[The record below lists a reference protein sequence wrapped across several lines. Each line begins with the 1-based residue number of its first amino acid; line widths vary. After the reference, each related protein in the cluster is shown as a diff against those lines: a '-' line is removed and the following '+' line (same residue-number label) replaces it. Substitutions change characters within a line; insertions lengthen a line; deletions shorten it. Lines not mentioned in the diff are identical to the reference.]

1 MAVTE
6 ADLKK
11 LQTQVNQLQRQ
22 VEELQ
27 NNVKELVRERHAST
41 DSQEPRRELSERERA
56 IQVLQ
61 RAKVTREIIPP
72 QENKQPPTSR
82 TPKTNKEI
90 IELLKSKGLIGE
102 PTEEEKQ
109 LAAEWRALPEE
120 EKEKVNQALNNIRL
134 DQTVAELIA
143 EVRS

>member
-1 MAVTE
+1 MAITE

-27 NNVKELVRERHAST
+27 NNVKELERERHAST

-56 IQVLQ
+56 IQVLE
-61 RAKVTREIIPP
+61 RAKATREIIPA
-72 QENKQPPTSR
+72 QENQSPTSR
-82 TPKTNKEI
+82 PPKTNKEI
-90 IELLKSKGLIGE
+90 IKLLKSKGLIGE
-102 PTEEEKQ
+102 PTEEEKR

-120 EKEKVNQALNNIRL
+120 EKEKVNQALRNIRL